1 MCNILA
7 NIRGDVTSPWLLY
20 LVPRCDLAALPPA
33 QHGCERGQIPLLAS
47 RGHVLPQAVRNLEPD
62 RREHFLHV
70 FLKKEQRKRIRGERL
85 GGGAVLKM
93 CHVEGLRAGNSKCL
107 PAWNLVR

>member
-1 MCNILA
+1 MCTILA
-7 NIRGDVTSPWLLY
+7 NIRGDVTSPRPLY

-62 RREHFLHV
+62 WREDFLHV
-70 FLKKEQRKRIRGERL
+70 FLKKEQRKRIWGERV
-85 GGGAVLKM
+85 GRVQF
-93 CHVEGLRAGNSKCL
+93 
-107 PAWNLVR
+107 